1 MFFIFFFHK
10 CFSSLQ
16 SKQESVGVNIPFLFY
31 FQVNSITL
39 AALSCILLVEEALQ
53 NHVFH
58 GQRHLERPMLPPCS
72 PQEESLSS
80 WELLAGEARAV
91 SQTNTCPMLHTLSTL
106 EEINLLSGTSC
117 TFNFLLQNSQII
129 STHPTSSWLCSS
141 QLIFPINDISMYLSL
156 CFLSL
161 QNSTLP
167 FLWQRFWCKSPSKSE
182 HWARKQIQ
190 PLTETREEKNSHS
203 PWFRVMRAT
212 FSVILIY
219 LQ

>member
-1 MFFIFFFHK
+1 MGNAIWRGQCCLHARPKKSHWAAESCWLEKPGQCHK
-10 CFSSLQ
+10 YM
-16 SKQESVGVNIPFLFY
+16 PY
-31 FQVNSITL
+31 ATY
-39 AALSCILLVEEALQ
+39 
-53 NHVFH
+53 
-58 GQRHLERPMLPPCS
+58 
-72 PQEESLSS
+72 
-80 WELLAGEARAV
+80 
-91 SQTNTCPMLHTLSTL
+91 TLSTL

-117 TFNFLLQNSQII
+117 TFNFLLQNSQTI

-161 QNSTLP
+161 QDSTLP

-182 HWARKQIQ
+182 HRARKQIQ

-219 LQ
+219 LQQKILSLLLP

>member
-1 MFFIFFFHK
+1 MSKYPLSFLFP
-10 CFSSLQ
+10 
-16 SKQESVGVNIPFLFY
+16 SKQHHTGSSQLHPFGGR
-31 FQVNSITL
+31 SI
-39 AALSCILLVEEALQ
+39 AKPR
-53 NHVFH
+53 F
-58 GQRHLERPMLPPCS
+58 
-72 PQEESLSS
+72 S
-80 WELLAGEARAV
+80 WATPFGEANAASMLAPRRVTEQLRAAGWR
-91 SQTNTCPMLHTLSTL
+91 SQGSVTNKYMPYATYTLSTL

-129 STHPTSSWLCSS
+129 STHPTSSWLWSS